1 MTLRTPSQLFV
12 ALLAIACGPLLS
24 DGQDAA
30 EVGVEK
36 FSPHPI
42 VQSLVAEGFE
52 VADGERAT
60 VAPPTLLP
68 GMDDAAQR
76 AALEELF
83 GEVAWDD
90 YFDPSAN
97 ARKVLDIDSADLE
110 LDGAKVRTLDLVFV
124 AYGKLAVVR
133 DKDLMQSIFG
143 GNRGEEDSETGFK
156 RYAESLTA
164 EETQARGFEQQLEGE
179 RRRHLTRYRFA
190 LIEKVVIEGLVEGDG
205 RDYSSLLVESA
216 VSPLAMLEDAEYP
229 SVWRAIPR
237 GAESDADLEDPE
249 PFRGFAGYLQAS
261 DLKFEPGAIL
271 VECHG
276 VFVEPDGWFGG
287 RNLLASKLPIVVQD
301 NVRDFRRRLTKATEQ
316 LEP

>member
-1 MTLRTPSQLFV
+1 MVLRSLSQLFV
-12 ALLAIACGPLLS
+12 ALLAIFGVSLAVV
-24 DGQDAA
+24 GQEAA
-30 EVGVEK
+30 AIAEEK

-42 VQSLVAEGFE
+42 VQALVTEGFE
-52 VADGERAT
+52 VADGELVP

-68 GMDDAAQR
+68 GMDAVAQR
-76 AALEELF
+76 SALEELF

-90 YFDPSAN
+90 YFDRSVN
-97 ARKVLDIDSADLE
+97 ARKLLDIDSADLE
-110 LDGAKVRTLDLVFV
+110 LDGATVRKLDLVFV

-133 DKDLMQSIFG
+133 DKDLMQSVFG
-143 GNRGEEDSETGFK
+143 GSRGGDETEAGFK

-179 RRRHLTRYRFA
+179 RRHHLTRYRFA

-205 RDYSSLLVESA
+205 RDFSRLLVESA
-216 VSPLAMLEDAEYP
+216 VSPLKMLEDADYP
-229 SVWRAIPR
+229 SVWREIPR
-237 GAESDADLEDPE
+237 GAETDADLEDPE

-261 DLKFEPGAIL
+261 ELKFEPGALL

-276 VFVEPDGWFGG
+276 VFVEPDGWFNG

-301 NVRDFRRRLTKATEQ
+301 NVRDFRRRLAKATEE
-316 LEP
+316 LKP